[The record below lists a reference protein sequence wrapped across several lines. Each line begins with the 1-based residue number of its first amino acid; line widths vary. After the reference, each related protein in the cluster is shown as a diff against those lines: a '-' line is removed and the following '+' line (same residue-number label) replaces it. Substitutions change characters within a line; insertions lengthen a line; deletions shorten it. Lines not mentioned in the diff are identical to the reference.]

1 MLNNDLQEAKN
12 AKKDEFYTQISDIEI
27 EMEHYKHHFAGKTVY
42 CNCDSPTESMFY
54 KYFVDNLEALN
65 CKKVIT
71 RGVSILGSEK
81 IYSVATTDKKQRFPM
96 VGCGDFREKEA
107 LSLLAT
113 SDIVVTNPPF
123 SLFRE
128 YLAQLIE
135 YDKKFIILG
144 NVNAISYKEVFN
156 LIKENKIWLGA
167 SIKSGDRE
175 FGVPNDYPLE
185 AATCREDSNGNRFI
199 RVKGVRWFTNLDY
212 ADRYS
217 HEISLTKIYKPTDYP
232 KYDNFD
238 AINVNKVK
246 DIPMDYYGLIGVPIT
261 FLDKYN
267 PNQFEIVG
275 NEYAFDI
282 KGGRTYVGGK
292 RMYSR
297 IFIRRKENGWNT

>member
-1 MLNNDLQEAKN
+1 
-12 AKKDEFYTQISDIEI
+12 
-27 EMEHYKHHFAGKTVY
+27 
-42 CNCDSPTESMFY
+42 MFY
-54 KYFVDNLEALN
+54 KYFVDNLDALN
-65 CKKVIT
+65 CKKVIA
-71 RGVSILGSEK
+71 RGMSILGSEN
-81 IYSVATTDKKQRFPM
+81 IYSVATKDKKQQFPM
-96 VGCGDFREKEA
+96 IGCGDFRDREA
-107 LSLLAT
+107 LSLLND

-123 SLFRE
+123 SLFRK
-128 YLAQLIE
+128 YLSQLIE

-217 HEISLTKIYKPTDYP
+217 HEVNLTKIYKPTDYP

-275 NEYAFDI
+275 NEYDFDI
-282 KGGRTYVGGK
+282 KGGRACVYGK

-297 IFIRRKENGWNT
+297 IFIRRKENGGNT